1 MGEGVGPGELCGRS
15 IKYSPFFPTSTLTL
29 TRPLVATFVLMFTN
43 FHAKMKKLFPFIVV
57 VVFGVF
63 GGHKVVR
70 KSAAK
75 LKL

>member
-43 FHAKMKKLFPFIVV
+43 FHAKMKKLFSFVVAVV
-57 VVFGVF
+57 VVF